1 MAEGL
6 HGDLSQT
13 QRDRV
18 MKKFR
23 DGTADILIATDVAA
37 RGIDI
42 DNITHVINFDIPQD
56 RKAMFIVLDVPAVQ
70 VILVLL

>member
-1 MAEGL
+1 ML
-6 HGDLSQT
+6 
-13 QRDRV
+13 RDRV

-42 DNITHVINFDIPQD
+42 DNITHVINFDIPQ
-56 RKAMFIVLDVPAVQ
+56 AVSYTHLDVYKRQ
-70 VILVLL
+70 L